1 MGNLLVLKSKNNSKI
16 SQPKNN
22 RQQLAMSSFQ
32 KLLPLALGILSISFA
47 SPVWAQERML
57 RTLIVNGRGVETIPT
72 TITRVELGVEVQGK
86 NANEVQQELARR
98 SSAVVDAL
106 RSSNVERIQTTGI
119 RLNPVYEYLNNRQ
132 ELKGYSGVNT
142 VSFRVAPN
150 RAGQVIDVAVQA
162 GATMINGVSFMAT
175 DAAIDQAQ
183 QQALRLATQDAQRQ
197 ADTVLSALNLTR
209 REIVNIQINGATQP
223 PMLLQNAVNT
233 REAFGASTPVL
244 PGDQKVEAGVTLT
257 ISY

>member
-1 MGNLLVLKSKNNSKI
+1 MGSLLVLKSKN
-16 SQPKNN
+16 SQ
-22 RQQLAMSSFQ
+22 RQLALRSLQ
-32 KLLPLALGILSISFA
+32 KLLPLALGVLSISLA
-47 SPVWAQERML
+47 SPVWGQERML
-57 RTLIVNGRGVETIPT
+57 RTLTVNGRGVETIPT

-106 RSSNVERIQTTGI
+106 RSRNVENLQTTGI

-132 ELKGYSGVNT
+132 ELKGYNGVNT
-142 VSFRVAPN
+142 VSFRVAPD
-150 RAGQVIDVAVQA
+150 RAGQVIDAAVQA
-162 GATMINGVSFMAT
+162 GATMINGVSFTAS

-183 QQALRLATQDAQRQ
+183 QQALRRATQDAQRQ
-197 ADTVLSALNLTR
+197 ADTVFSSLNLTR
-209 REIVNIQINGATQP
+209 REIVNIQINGATPP
-223 PMLLQNAVNT
+223 PMLLQAQSTRGVSAVDI
-233 REAFGASTPVL
+233 TPVL

>member
-1 MGNLLVLKSKNNSKI
+1 MGNLLVFKSRSH
-16 SQPKNN
+16 Q
-22 RQQLAMSSFQ
+22 RQLALRSLQ
-32 KLLPLALGILSISFA
+32 GLLPLAVGILTISLA
-47 SPVWAQERML
+47 NPVWGQERML
-57 RTLIVNGRGVETIPT
+57 RTLVVNGRGTETIPT

-98 SSAVVDAL
+98 SSAVVEAL
-106 RSSNVERIQTTGI
+106 RSRNVENLQTTGI
-119 RLNPVYEYLNNRQ
+119 RLNPIYEYLNNRQ

-142 VSFRVAPN
+142 VSFRVAPD
-150 RAGQVIDVAVQA
+150 RAGQIIDAAVQA
-162 GATMINGVSFMAT
+162 GATMINGVSFTAT

-209 REIVNIQINGATQP
+209 REVVNIQINGAAPP
-223 PMLLQNAVNT
+223 PMLLQAQFART
-233 REAFGASTPVL
+233 AAGDTTPVL

>member
-1 MGNLLVLKSKNNSKI
+1 MGSLLVLKSKN
-16 SQPKNN
+16 SQ
-22 RQQLAMSSFQ
+22 RQLALRSLQ
-32 KLLPLALGILSISFA
+32 KLLPLALGVLSISLA
-47 SPVWAQERML
+47 SPVWGQERML
-57 RTLIVNGRGVETIPT
+57 RTLTVNGRGVETIPT

-106 RSSNVERIQTTGI
+106 RSRNVENLQTTGI

-132 ELKGYSGVNT
+132 ELKGYNGVNT
-142 VSFRVAPN
+142 VSFRVAPD
-150 RAGQVIDVAVQA
+150 RAGQVIDAAVQA
-162 GATMINGVSFMAT
+162 GATRINGVSFTAS
-175 DAAIDQAQ
+175 DAAINQAQ

-197 ADTVLSALNLTR
+197 ADTVFSSLNLTR
-209 REIVNIQINGATQP
+209 REIVNIQINGATPP
-223 PMLLQNAVNT
+223 PMLLQAQSARGVSAVDI
-233 REAFGASTPVL
+233 TPVL

>member
-1 MGNLLVLKSKNNSKI
+1 MGSLLVLKSKN
-16 SQPKNN
+16 SQ
-22 RQQLAMSSFQ
+22 RQLALRSLQ
-32 KLLPLALGILSISFA
+32 KLLPLALGVLSISLA
-47 SPVWAQERML
+47 SPVWGQERML
-57 RTLIVNGRGVETIPT
+57 RTLTVNGRGVETIPT

-106 RSSNVERIQTTGI
+106 RSRNVENLQTTGI

-132 ELKGYSGVNT
+132 ELKGYNGVNT
-142 VSFRVAPN
+142 VSFRVAPD
-150 RAGQVIDVAVQA
+150 RAGQVIDAAVQA
-162 GATMINGVSFMAT
+162 GATRINGVSFTAS
-175 DAAIDQAQ
+175 DAAINQAQ

-197 ADTVLSALNLTR
+197 ADTVFSSLNLTR
-209 REIVNIQINGATQP
+209 REIVNIQINGATPP
-223 PMLLQNAVNT
+223 PMPSQAQFARSP
-233 REAFGASTPVL
+233 RESDITPVL